1 MEALLV
7 LVPFAASLLTF
18 FSGFGLGTLLT
29 PVFVLFFP
37 VDLAL
42 LMTASV
48 HLMNNVLKFG
58 LLIRSVER
66 KTLFSFALWAVPG
79 AFIGARATVGLGQM
93 SAWHFSEAW
102 TVGPLPFL
110 IGCLMI
116 TFTLM
121 EFWPAWNRFAWT
133 GRWFYAGGFFSGF
146 FGGLSG
152 HQGALRSLFLK
163 KLDLSPMSFVATGT
177 AIALLIDLSRIPI
190 YWQDFWYGGLAM
202 ETRTSRFCLGHLWCS
217 VGQAYVEEGPVGTDA
232 AAGRPLPALDG
243 HRTDRWKNQ
252 LNSVAGNRK
261 PPCRMSYF

>member
-7 LVPFAASLLTF
+7 LMPFAASLLTF

-37 VDLAL
+37 VELAL

-48 HLMNNVLKFG
+48 HLTNNVFKFA

-79 AFIGARATVGLGQM
+79 AFLGARATVGLGQM
-93 SAWHFSEAW
+93 SAWHFSETW
-102 TVGPLPFL
+102 TVGPLPSL

-116 TFTLM
+116 VFTLM

-133 GRWFYAGGFFSGF
+133 GRWFYTGGFFSGF

-190 YWQDFWYGGLAM
+190 YWQDFGTVGWQWKPVLIASASAICGALLGKRMLKKVRWVQMQRLVGLFLLLM
-202 ETRTSRFCLGHLWCS
+202 GI
-217 VGQAYVEEGPVGTDA
+217 
-232 AAGRPLPALDG
+232 ALISG
-243 HRTDRWKNQ
+243 KI
-252 LNSVAGNRK
+252 S
-261 PPCRMSYF
+261 

>member
-37 VDLAL
+37 VELAL

-48 HLMNNVLKFG
+48 HLTNNVFKFT

-79 AFIGARATVGLGQM
+79 AFLGARATVGLGQM
-93 SAWHFSEAW
+93 SAWHFSETW

-116 TFTLM
+116 VFTLM

-133 GRWFYAGGFFSGF
+133 GRWFYAGGFISGF

-163 KLDLSPMSFVATGT
+163 KLDLSPISFVATGT

-190 YWQDFWYGGLAM
+190 YWQDFGTVGWQWKPVLIASASAICGVLLGKRMLKKVRWVQMQRLVGLFLLLM
-202 ETRTSRFCLGHLWCS
+202 GI
-217 VGQAYVEEGPVGTDA
+217 
-232 AAGRPLPALDG
+232 ALISG
-243 HRTDRWKNQ
+243 KI
-252 LNSVAGNRK
+252 S
-261 PPCRMSYF
+261 

>member
-37 VDLAL
+37 VELAL

-48 HLMNNVLKFG
+48 HLTNNVFKFG

-79 AFIGARATVGLGQM
+79 AFLGARATVGLGQM
-93 SAWHFSEAW
+93 SAWHFTETW

-116 TFTLM
+116 VFTLM

-133 GRWFYAGGFFSGF
+133 GRWFYTGGFFSGF

-190 YWQDFWYGGLAM
+190 YWQDFGTVGWQWKPVLIASASAICGVLLGKRMLKKVRWVQMQRLVGLFLLLM
-202 ETRTSRFCLGHLWCS
+202 GM
-217 VGQAYVEEGPVGTDA
+217 
-232 AAGRPLPALDG
+232 ALISG
-243 HRTDRWKNQ
+243 KI
-252 LNSVAGNRK
+252 S
-261 PPCRMSYF
+261 